1 MVHRENG
8 TSGGIDEEPG
18 IGMKEIL
25 SVGVEAEI
33 ARHVAP
39 LSSRGLI
46 IVFATLLARRG
57 HRVLA
62 AMGIPSSWGRRA
74 TKGEGGH
81 LPLVGERDVIGGRC
95 GCLAHDGGG
104 ARWSVTS

>member
-8 TSGGIDEEPG
+8 TSGGIDEEHG

-33 ARHVAP
+33 ARRVAP
-39 LSSRGLI
+39 LPSRGLV

-62 AMGIPSSWGRRA
+62 AMGISSSWGRRA
-74 TKGEGGH
+74 TKREGGH
-81 LPLVGERDVIGGRC
+81 LPLVGERRVIGGGR
-95 GCLAHDGGG
+95 GCLVYERGG
-104 ARWSVTS
+104 A